1 MSIHLHVFH
10 FYSIQP
16 YVIYKSEPCE
26 RVHRPM
32 AKLCHS
38 TVNEKV
44 ETQDKMEYRKILLS
58 PISLRMQKP
67 PNFIAPSPTQ

>member
-1 MSIHLHVFH
+1 
-10 FYSIQP
+10 
-16 YVIYKSEPCE
+16 
-26 RVHRPM
+26 M